1 MLLWAAIFLLT
12 VFAVLAILLPVLR
25 ATDGVTEGSA
35 FDLEVYKDQLAE
47 LERDASR
54 GLIDEREAGEARAEI
69 SRRILGLDAASTD
82 GSPSGSRSSTRWA
95 VLASV
100 LAVPIVGIGTYGF
113 LGSPQISDQ
122 PLQQRLADARRESGN
137 LAEAP
142 IVELIAKAEEQLA
155 RNPEDGRGWAILAPI
170 YMRVGRF
177 DDSTVAFSNA
187 IELLGS
193 SLEFEAGH
201 GEALVGK
208 AGGIVTAEAQ
218 AAFERA
224 LALNPADV
232 RSRYYMAT
240 AHVQDGRLEKA
251 VAAWQE
257 LLSDTEGTAAW
268 RKSAET
274 ALIETRRR
282 LALQSPAAPAK
293 GPDKET
299 VEAASEMSTEDRNE
313 MIASM
318 VARLDERLRQN
329 ANDLPGWKQLVR
341 SYLVLGKSEEARQA
355 LLRGAAAVGD
365 AKPELLHFGQS
376 LGLKIVEQDP

>member
-1 MLLWAAIFLLT
+1 MLFWAAAAILT
-12 VFAVLAILLPVLR
+12 VCAVLAILLPVLR
-25 ATDGVTEGSA
+25 TVDDVAEGNA

-54 GLIDEREAGEARAEI
+54 GLIDEKEAGEARAEI
-69 SRRILGLDAASTD
+69 SRRIIGLSASDTAEQV
-82 GSPSGSRSSTRWA
+82 SGSGASTRWA
-95 VLASV
+95 VLVAV
-100 LAVPIVGIGTYGF
+100 MIVPIVGAGTYGF

-122 PLQQRLADARRESGN
+122 PLQQRLADTRRDPAN

-142 IVELIAKAEEQLA
+142 IDELIAKAEEQLA

-170 YMRVGRF
+170 YMRIGRF
-177 DDSTVAFSNA
+177 DDSAVAFSRA

-193 SLEFEAGH
+193 SLAFEAGH

-208 AGGIVTAEAQ
+208 AGGIVTADAQ

-224 LALNPADV
+224 LAINPADV

-251 VAAWQE
+251 VSAWQE
-257 LLSDTEGTAAW
+257 LLNDTEGTAAW
-268 RKSAET
+268 RQSAES
-274 ALIETRRR
+274 ALTETRRR
-282 LALQSPAAPAK
+282 LALQSTATPSA
-293 GPDKET
+293 GPDRET
-299 VEAASEMSTEDRNE
+299 VEAASEMSAEDRNE

-329 ANDLPGWKQLVR
+329 ADDLPGWKQLVR
-341 SYLVLGKSEEARQA
+341 SYLVLGKPDEARQA
-355 LLRGAAAVGD
+355 LKRGAAALGE
-365 AKPELLHFGQS
+365 ANSELLSFGQS
-376 LGLKIVEQDP
+376 LGLKIVEHDR